1 MKAIV
6 FDDFGTA
13 DVLRLADVPMPE
25 MRPDDLLVKV
35 MAAGV
40 NRADLLQREGVY
52 GSQTYGDSSILGLE
66 IAGDVVAVGNA
77 VRGFAVGDR
86 VMGIVGGGAYAQYAR
101 LDSGM
106 AAVIPSCMSFT
117 DAAAVMESFVTAWE
131 ALANLGRIAKG
142 ETVLVHAAAGGIGSA
157 AVQLAKSQGTT
168 VLATASGNN
177 IENVLALGADAV
189 CDYRQVDFEAE
200 IVDVT
205 ASRGV
210 DLIIDFAGGSYLA
223 RNIRRLAPGGRLV
236 QVGLL
241 GRDDNAIIPLGIVL
255 HNHLQL
261 LGTVMKS
268 RSRAEKRAMIQRFRG
283 QVLPMIG
290 NALQPVL
297 GARYP
302 LSAASEAH
310 RRIEAGGVFGKIV
323 LCDFR
328 E

>member
-1 MKAIV
+1 MKAIIY
-6 FDDFGTA
+6 DDFGNA

-66 IAGDVVAVGNA
+66 VAGEVIAVGSA
-77 VRGFAVGDR
+77 VSGFAIDDR

-106 AAVIPSCMSFT
+106 AAAIPPDMPFT
-117 DAAAVMESFVTAWE
+117 DAAAIMESFVTAWE
-131 ALANLGRIAKG
+131 ALANLGKIAAE

-157 AVQLAKSQGTT
+157 AVQLAKSQGAT

-177 IENVLALGADAV
+177 IGNVLALGADAV
-189 CDYRQVDFEAE
+189 FDYRKVDFEAE
-200 IVDVT
+200 IIDVT

-210 DLIIDFAGGSYLA
+210 DLIIDFVGGSYLA
-223 RNIRRLAPGGRLV
+223 RNIRSLAPGGRLV

-241 GRDDNAIIPLGIVL
+241 GRDDNAIIPLDIML

-261 LGTVMKS
+261 MGTVMKS
-268 RSRAEKRAMIQRFRG
+268 RSRDEKRTMVRRFRDH
-283 QVLPMIG
+283 VLPMMGKELKLI
-290 NALQPVL
+290 V
-297 GARYP
+297 GAVYP

-310 RRIEAGGVFGKIV
+310 RRMEVGGVFGKIV
-323 LCDFR
+323 LGDFHL
-328 E
+328 

>member
-6 FDDFGTA
+6 FDDFGSA

-25 MRPDDLLVKV
+25 VRPDDLLVKV

-52 GSQTYGDSSILGLE
+52 GAQTYGDSDILGLE
-66 IAGDVVAVGNA
+66 VAGEVIAVGNA
-77 VRGFAVGDR
+77 VTGFAVGDR

-101 LDSGM
+101 LDSGL
-106 AAVIPSCMSFT
+106 AAVIPAGLSFI

-131 ALANLGRIAKG
+131 ALSNLGRIAEG
-142 ETVLVHAAAGGIGSA
+142 ETVLIHAAAGGIGSA
-157 AVQLAKSQGTT
+157 AVQLAKSRGAT

-177 IENVLALGADAV
+177 IENVLALGADFV
-189 CDYRQVDFEAE
+189 FDYKLVDFEAE
-200 IVDVT
+200 IIDVT
-205 ASRGV
+205 ASLGV
-210 DLIIDFAGGSYLA
+210 GLIIDFVGGSYLA
-223 RNIRRLAPGGRLV
+223 RNIRSLAPGGRLV

-241 GRDDNAIIPLGIVL
+241 GRDENAIIPLGTVL

-268 RSRAEKRAMIQRFRG
+268 RSRAEKRAMIGRFSD
-283 QVLPMIG
+283 QVLPMMG
-290 NALQPVL
+290 KGLQPVV
-297 GARYP
+297 GALYSF
-302 LSAASEAH
+302 SAASDAH
-310 RRIEAGGVFGKIV
+310 RRMEAGGVFGKIV
-323 LCDFR
+323 LTDFH

>member
-1 MKAIV
+1 MKAII
-6 FDDFGTA
+6 FDDYGSA
-13 DVLRLADVPMPE
+13 DVLRLAEAPIPDA
-25 MRPDDLLVKV
+25 RADDLLVKV

-52 GSQTYGDSSILGLE
+52 GSQSYGDSDILGLE
-66 IAGDVVAVGNA
+66 VAGDVVAIGDA
-77 VRGFAVGDR
+77 VNGFAVGDR

-106 AAVIPSCMSFT
+106 ATVIPAGMSFI

-131 ALANLGRIAKG
+131 ALSNLGKAAKG

-157 AVQLAKSQGTT
+157 AVQLATAAGAI
-168 VLATASGNN
+168 VLATASAGN
-177 IENVLALGADAV
+177 IEKVLSLGADAV
-189 CDYRQVDFEAE
+189 FDYKQIDFETE

-210 DLIIDFAGGSYLA
+210 DLIIDFVGGSYLA
-223 RNIRRLAPGGRLV
+223 RNIRSLAPGGRLV

-241 GRDDNAIIPLGIVL
+241 GRDDNAIIPLDTVL

-261 LGTVMKS
+261 IGTVMKS
-268 RSRAEKRAMIQRFRG
+268 RSRLEKRAMIGRFRE
-283 QVLPMIG
+283 QVLPRMGKELKPVIG
-290 NALQPVL
+290 AV
-297 GARYP
+297 YP
-302 LSAASEAH
+302 LSATSDAH
-310 RRIEAGGVFGKIV
+310 RRMEAGGVFGKIV
-323 LCDFR
+323 LSGLH